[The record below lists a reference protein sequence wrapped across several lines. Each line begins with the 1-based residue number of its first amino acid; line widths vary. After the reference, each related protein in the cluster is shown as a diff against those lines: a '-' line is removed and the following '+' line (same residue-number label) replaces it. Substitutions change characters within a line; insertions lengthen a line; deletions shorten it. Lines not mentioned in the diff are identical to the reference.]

1 MYHFYKL
8 YGDSDY
14 EKRLTDS
21 FRKEEHS
28 VTTKISDIV
37 TLSPG
42 FFRNE
47 LEIGMKV
54 LGADVNISWKDLTA
68 LDALVIYPLID
79 LLYEYAKIEPEG
91 AGIAAEEMKK
101 VLMEVNAADAE
112 DFPERQIELIM
123 ETVRNGINDQR
134 EI

>member
-14 EKRLTDS
+14 EKQLTDS
-21 FRKEEHS
+21 FQKEEHS
-28 VTTKISDIV
+28 VTTKISALV

-47 LEIGMKV
+47 LEIGLNV
-54 LGADVNISWKDLTA
+54 LGADVNISWKHLTA

-112 DFPERQIELIM
+112 DYPEWQIKMIE
-123 ETVRNGINDQR
+123 EAVRNGR
-134 EI
+134 KK

>member
-21 FRKEEHS
+21 FQQEEHS
-28 VTTKISDIV
+28 VTAEISAFV

-42 FFRNE
+42 FFKNE
-47 LEIGMKV
+47 LEIGMNV
-54 LGADVNISWKDLTA
+54 LGADANISWKDLTA

-79 LLYEYAKIEPEG
+79 LLYEYARIEPDG
-91 AGIAAEEMKK
+91 AGMAAEEMKK

-112 DFPERQIELIM
+112 DFPEWQIKMIE
-123 ETVRNGINDQR
+123 EAVRNGR
-134 EI
+134 KK

>member
-8 YGDSDY
+8 YGDSEY
-14 EKRLTDS
+14 EKRLSDS
-21 FRKEEHS
+21 FAGEEHS
-28 VTTKISDIV
+28 VITKISALV

-47 LEIGMKV
+47 LEIGLNV
-54 LGADVNISWKDLTA
+54 LGADVNISWKELTA
-68 LDALVIYPLID
+68 LDALVINPLID

-101 VLMEVNAADAE
+101 VLRSVNAADAE
-112 DFPERQIELIM
+112 DFPEWQIKMIEEAI
-123 ETVRNGINDQR
+123 RNGR
-134 EI
+134 KK